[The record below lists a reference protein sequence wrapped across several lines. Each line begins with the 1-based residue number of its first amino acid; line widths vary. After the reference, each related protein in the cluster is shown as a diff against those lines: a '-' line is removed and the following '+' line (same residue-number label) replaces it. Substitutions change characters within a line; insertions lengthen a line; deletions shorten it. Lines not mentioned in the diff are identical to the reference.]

1 MGAIAVYDILVN
13 TVNFES
19 WSRDAQYGAKLAALA
34 DAAVTGVYVYPPPL
48 YATPEFGTPDVI
60 ETVVGMSR
68 ILEASALGAGE
79 AFVAWAKRLGVE
91 QAAWVVAR
99 GNLADALAQIA
110 CWHDLL
116 VVERDDDRTWST
128 PEDLAGLILS
138 VGLPCI
144 VVPPQPVGEVSIARI
159 AIAWNGSPEAIRAVH
174 SALPLLQRAQEVLL
188 VRGAPREAFH
198 DIVWK
203 PPFDVDAYLD
213 RHGVRPRSQDL
224 TTAGQE
230 VGAALLEHA
239 RQFDADLLVM
249 GAYGRSRF
257 SEWVLGG
264 ATRHVLSRAALP
276 VLFHH

>member
-1 MGAIAVYDILVN
+1 MRDILVN
-13 TVNFES
+13 TVNFEQ
-19 WSRDAQYGAKLAALA
+19 WSRDAQYGTRLAALA
-34 DAAVTGVYVYPPPL
+34 GAAVTGVYVYPSPL

-60 ETVVGMSR
+60 ETVAGMSR

-79 AFVAWAKRLGVE
+79 AFVAWAHERGVGR
-91 QAAWVVAR
+91 AGWVVAQ
-99 GNLADALAQIA
+99 GNLVDALAQIA

-128 PEDLAGLILS
+128 PEDLAGLVLS

-144 VVPPQPVGEVSIARI
+144 VVPPRPVGEVAIGRI

-174 SALPLLQRAQEVLL
+174 AALPLLQRAQEVLL
-188 VRGAPREAFH
+188 VRGAPREAFR

-203 PPFDVDAYLD
+203 PPFDVDAYLG
-213 RHGVRPRSQDL
+213 RHGVHPRSHDL
-224 TTAGQE
+224 TTAGHA

-264 ATRHVLSRAALP
+264 ATRHVLWHAPLP